1 MAVMVKTL
9 HGTTVISVRRDGGV
23 ALAADGQV
31 TLGDTIVKGSA
42 VKVREM
48 LEGKV
53 LCGFAGGTADALA
66 LFERLE
72 EKLKTYPR
80 NLPKAAVELAKTW
93 RTDKMLRQLDA
104 LIAAVD
110 AEHSYVITGM
120 GDVLEPDD
128 GVIALGSGGPYALA
142 AARVLLTHTALGAA
156 DICREAIKVAA
167 AIDLYTNDRVTV
179 LELKK

>member
-1 MAVMVKTL
+1 MKTM
-9 HGTTVISVRRDGGV
+9 HGTTVLSVRRDGAV
-23 ALAADGQV
+23 ALGADGQV
-31 TLGDTIVKGSA
+31 TVGDYVLKNSA

-53 LCGFAGGTADALA
+53 LCGFAGATADALA

-72 EKLKTYPR
+72 EKLKAYPR
-80 NLPKAAVELAKTW
+80 NLPKAAVELAKMW

-110 AEHSYVITGM
+110 ADHSYVITGT

-128 GVIALGSGGPYALA
+128 GIIALGSGGPYALA
-142 AARVLLTHTALGAA
+142 AARALLQHTQLGAA
-156 DICREAIKVAA
+156 EICREAIRYAA

-179 LELKK
+179 LELKG

>member
-1 MAVMVKTL
+1 MKRL
-9 HGTTVISVRRDGGV
+9 HGTTVISVRREGAV
-23 ALAADGQV
+23 ALGADGQV
-31 TLGDTIVKGSA
+31 SVGDTILKSGA

-53 LCGFAGGTADALA
+53 LCGFAGATADALA

-72 EKLKTYPR
+72 EKLKAYPR
-80 NLPKAAVELAKTW
+80 NLPKAAVELAKSW

-110 AEHSYVITGM
+110 ADHSFVITGA

-128 GVIALGSGGPYALA
+128 GIITLGSGGPYALA
-142 AARVLLTHTALGAA
+142 AARVLLKHTPLGAA
-156 DICREAIKVAA
+156 EICREALVIAA
-167 AIDLYTNDRVTV
+167 AIDLYTNDRITV
-179 LELKK
+179 LELKT